1 MHKKRVQKKLAF
13 AILTVVLGLFFI
25 HPTAAFAQNFNVT
38 VTPEVQYMRIKPG
51 SKIRHTITLE
61 NKGTTPITVTP
72 SIHDF
77 EADGTS
83 GKPVLKKSTTFPY
96 LDVEDIENSTLT
108 IPPQK
113 HAQLG
118 LLFSVPEDA
127 TEKEY
132 PLTILFQSTP
142 LQSSADTSGSQ
153 LVGAIGSNVIVL
165 ISKDDQLS
173 ELINIDSIGLPFFI
187 DSFKKVEITPKVKNN
202 HFAATSMAGTVVVKN
217 MLDTEVAQFSI
228 FPDTVLGYSSRNLR
242 ALRNEFQPDLE
253 PEALPFAFKPKFLL
267 GLYTVEITITAPYTS
282 ENPEQIIA
290 YDTFNFFAF
299 PILPIIVVMVSTT
312 TAIFYF
318 FYRKR

>member
-1 MHKKRVQKKLAF
+1 MLSAVTSLF
-13 AILTVVLGLFFI
+13 LTK
-25 HPTAAFAQNFNVT
+25 PSTAFAQNFNLT

-51 SKIRHTITLE
+51 SKIRHTITIE
-61 NKGTTPITVTP
+61 NKGTAPITVTP

-77 EADGTS
+77 EADGVS
-83 GKPVLKKSTTFPY
+83 GRPVLKKSTTFPY

-132 PLTILFQSTP
+132 PLTILFQSSP
-142 LQSSADTSGSQ
+142 VQSQTNSSQSQ

-173 ELINIDSIGLPFFI
+173 ELLNIDSIGLPFFV
-187 DSFKKVEITPKVKNN
+187 DSFKKVELIPKVKNN

-217 MLDTEVAQFSI
+217 MLDTEVAQFKI

-242 ALRNEFQPDLE
+242 ALRADFEPEVE

-267 GLYTVEITITAPYTS
+267 GLYTVEVTLTAPYTS
-282 ENPEQIIA
+282 ETPDQTIA
-290 YDTFNFFAF
+290 YDTFTFFAL
-299 PILPIIVVMVSTT
+299 PLLPIIGAILSCSA
-312 TAIFYF
+312 AIFYF
-318 FYRKR
+318 FYRKKANAT